1 MGVEPTPSSVQ
12 VSINP
17 LVKLRTWQRFH
28 VRLTGLYG
36 GTVLVCLLL
45 IGMIFYQSGVSAEIQ
60 GLQKRLL
67 AMVSSLAASVDGD
80 KIGAIPLDSS
90 EVSSFHRAIKQR
102 FQEVAD
108 LDPDVETIYI
118 LRPTTEP
125 TKLRFLVDYVKN
137 GDEGKPGDAY
147 DATDIPIMLKGF
159 ATPTVEDEPY
169 TDQFGTTLSGYAPI
183 YNSTGKSVGIVGADV
198 AISRLVLLERQV
210 RNVVLLVFG
219 IAVFLV
225 SLVSLAVARSV
236 RAPLTK
242 IIDAASA
249 VAKGNYNTRIDLD
262 RKDEFGIMS
271 THFNNMVHGLKDREF
286 IRETFGRYMSHDL
299 ANAVLNTEKM
309 PQLGGEE
316 RVVTVLF
323 SDLRGYSTMAERLP
337 PVAVVEM
344 LNEYLGE
351 MNLLIDKYHG
361 CVIEFLGDA
370 ILAVFGAPY
379 YQPDH
384 SENAVRCAMEMRVRL
399 AELNQ
404 RWSQSGLARYWKGK
418 TLDNWGVRI
427 GIHCGPVVAGNIGS
441 PTRMKYT
448 VIGDTVNVAAR
459 LETLNKHLHTDI
471 LLSDEVYDHLPDEL
485 VGNMKDQ
492 GQHQVKGR
500 EQSVSVY
507 SLEELHAAKV
517 IKFSK

>member
-1 MGVEPTPSSVQ
+1 
-12 VSINP
+12 
-17 LVKLRTWQRFH
+17 
-28 VRLTGLYG
+28 
-36 GTVLVCLLL
+36 
-45 IGMIFYQSGVSAEIQ
+45 
-60 GLQKRLL
+60 
-67 AMVSSLAASVDGD
+67 
-80 KIGAIPLDSS
+80 
-90 EVSSFHRAIKQR
+90 
-102 FQEVAD
+102 
-108 LDPDVETIYI
+108 
-118 LRPTTEP
+118 
-125 TKLRFLVDYVKN
+125 
-137 GDEGKPGDAY
+137 
-147 DATDIPIMLKGF
+147 
-159 ATPTVEDEPY
+159 
-169 TDQFGTTLSGYAPI
+169 
-183 YNSTGKSVGIVGADV
+183 
-198 AISRLVLLERQV
+198 
-210 RNVVLLVFG
+210 
-219 IAVFLV
+219 
-225 SLVSLAVARSV
+225 
-236 RAPLTK
+236 
-242 IIDAASA
+242 
-249 VAKGNYNTRIDLD
+249 
-262 RKDEFGIMS
+262 
-271 THFNNMVHGLKDREF
+271 
-286 IRETFGRYMSHDL
+286 
-299 ANAVLNTEKM
+299 
-309 PQLGGEE
+309 
-316 RVVTVLF
+316 
-323 SDLRGYSTMAERLP
+323 MAERLP